1 MSARLYPPRSAL
13 LPRDRICARQ
23 RSHIVLRISGGSP
36 VSSHSDDAPE
46 APVILPSLALHI
58 SRVDFPTATPEQLQL
73 LAQSCQPAKFGVNQ
87 QDVFDETY
95 RKASKLDAEDFVVRF
110 DPVRSGVL
118 DIVHSE
124 LAIDRLVKQDAIR
137 AELYKL
143 NIYGASSCV
152 NPPPSG
158 CQ

>member
-1 MSARLYPPRSAL
+1 MPSEFSRRPRR
-13 LPRDRICARQ
+13 PQ
-23 RSHIVLRISGGSP
+23 RHLTM
-36 VSSHSDDAPE
+36 HH
-46 APVILPSLALHI
+46 L

-95 RKASKLDAEDFVVRF
+95 RKASKLDAEDFVVRY

-124 LAIDRLVKQDAIR
+124 LAIDRLVKQDAIH

-143 NIYGASSCV
+143 NVYGSSSFHTHV
-152 NPPPSG
+152 T
-158 CQ
+158 